1 MQNIETVLV
10 MVDGAAQYA
19 IIPPHLLVGGEGKS
33 PSNLR
38 HLVTATSN
46 LTQTLRVSELKTY
59 AVNVHG
65 WKIE

>member
-10 MVDGAAQYA
+10 MVDGTAQYA

-38 HLVTATSN
+38 HLVTGG
-46 LTQTLRVSELKTY
+46 QRPWVEDRV
-59 AVNVHG
+59 A
-65 WKIE
+65 